1 VICLF
6 NEKISDGV
14 KPNDVTFIGIL
25 LACNHAGLVDEGWE
39 HFHSMKDYGIV
50 PRHQHYACVVDLP
63 DRAGHLLKAYKLI
76 MGMPM
81 GPEVTDG
88 GHY

>member
-1 VICLF
+1 M
-6 NEKISDGV
+6 ISDGV
-14 KPNDVTFIGIL
+14 KPNDVTFIRIL

-63 DRAGHLLKAYKLI
+63 D
-76 MGMPM
+76 
-81 GPEVTDG
+81 
-88 GHY
+88 